1 MVATGADGDRM
12 RLVLLVRRRAGSGTR
27 GFLRAVDRGYQ
38 RVPVVGELVML
49 DEHGDIGHAIDQ
61 VSWDNDGTA
70 VLRLTDPPVSTD
82 WLTAAGFELV
92 YDD

>member
-1 MVATGADGDRM
+1 M
-12 RLVLLVRRRAGSGTR
+12 RLVLLVRRRSGSRTL
-27 GFLRAVDRGYQ
+27 GFMRAIDRSYS

-49 DEHGDIGHAIDQ
+49 DEAGDIGHEIDQ

-70 VLRLTDPPVSTD
+70 VLRFTDPPASSE
-82 WLTAAGFELV
+82 WLQAAGFDLV